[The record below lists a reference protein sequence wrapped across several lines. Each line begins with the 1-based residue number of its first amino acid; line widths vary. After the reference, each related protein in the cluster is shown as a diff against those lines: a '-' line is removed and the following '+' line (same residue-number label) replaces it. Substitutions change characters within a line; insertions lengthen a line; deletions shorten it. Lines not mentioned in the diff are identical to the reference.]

1 VDHGRGLKDSVFNHH
16 TTIILTW
23 RGSATFLHVPLG
35 ALGRAPRA
43 LGTFLVARV
52 NAVDAGCTCTVF
64 RSSRCRAG
72 CVLGGLDGCEVRLC
86 DPCARVRPVVSRV
99 CPDPAC
105 RCKPE

>member
-1 VDHGRGLKDSVFNHH
+1 MYRSGR
-16 TTIILTW
+16 
-23 RGSATFLHVPLG
+23 LG
-35 ALGRAPRA
+35 ARA

-52 NAVDAGCTCTVF
+52 NAVDAGCTVF

-72 CVLGGLDGCEVRLC
+72 CVLRGLDGCEVRLC

-99 CPDPAC
+99 CPVLHAVCPGCPLC